1 MQENFDKCVIVAAE
15 AIKRK
20 GFSLD
25 AETQV
30 KNIFNY
36 ASTDSK
42 FKEIIFS
49 NNNLVCD
56 ELRNRIQLMCELG
69 LDTAKGRKLVYVKTR
84 NVNIGTKQKAVW
96 LTFPEITES
105 YHALIHI
112 LVRTKALR
120 SVSCLHTYQNYAIE
134 YSGMQ
139 SEVPIVKAWQTP
151 PNERGAYTG
160 VFVVLTLKDGEI
172 ETSYYHLSDILATHK
187 KFSKS
192 DRTWQDHQQAMV
204 AKSAIM
210 EAVKYIP
217 IYDDAVASLIED
229 YDNGQDWEQDSGKE
243 KITGDQAQAVK
254 DALIIS
260 GADEVEFMRY
270 LKKNRCD
277 SVEDINNDFFD
288 QVMTLIASIKKG
300 GKNESK

>member
-1 MQENFDKCVIVAAE
+1 MKENFDKCVIVAAE

-20 GFSLD
+20 GFNLD
-25 AETQV
+25 PETQV

-42 FKEIIFS
+42 FKEIICS
-49 NNNLVCD
+49 ENNLVCA
-56 ELRNRIQLMCELG
+56 ELRNRVQLMCELG

-84 NVNIGTKQKAVW
+84 NINVGTKQQPIW
-96 LTFPEITES
+96 LVFPEITES

-112 LVRTKALR
+112 LVRTNALQG
-120 SVSCLHTYQNYAIE
+120 VACMHTYQNYTIE
-134 YSGMQ
+134 YSGIQ
-139 SEVPIVKAWQTP
+139 SDIPIVRAWETP

-160 VFVVLTLKDGEI
+160 VFVVLTLPNDSI
-172 ETSYYHLSDILATHK
+172 QTSYYHLADILSTHK

-217 IYDDAVASLIED
+217 IYDDAVATLIED
-229 YDNGQDWEQDSGKE
+229 YDQDQDWEQDKGKE
-243 KITGDQAQAVK
+243 KITEEQVQQVK
-254 DALIIS
+254 DAMIDA
-260 GADEVEFMRY
+260 GADEIAFMGY
-270 LKKNRCD
+270 LRKNRCNRI
-277 SVEDINNDFFD
+277 EEINNDFFPR
-288 QVMTLIASIKKG
+288 VIEIIAANKQEEI
-300 GKNESK
+300 E